1 MVFIKLLG
9 LVNAMRKYWRY
20 VLITTMLVGMVLT
33 LGVGQVQAAK
43 KKSTIKLPAANKA
56 TFMLMPE
63 LPKDNIGGK
72 RLGYFNLH
80 VKANQT
86 KTVRIKVYNPTEHTI
101 NIYGQVKDAT
111 TNDNASVDYLGSH
124 SIDKHLLKKP
134 GSRLV
139 TVPKKT
145 SLPAG
150 ATKRIAIKI
159 KTNDS
164 FKGTKA
170 TAINL
175 SADQFNQ
182 KSAVKNAYRYAIGL
196 ILNGQQLEKRD
207 YWYLE
212 SPSIKT
218 RFTQAGKAAISV
230 KLNNPDPV
238 YLEKAKVKIKLQNQK
253 WGFIQYTTS
262 VKNGKMA
269 PNTSF
274 YIDLLLG
281 GKRLV
286 PGTYDMT
293 LTTKSSQYTKT
304 IHKDVLITASQAKYI
319 NGLNAAYLRNRNW
332 ILGGIAITLVIIGGV
347 FFRVHRVRKRKRDLH
362 AKNGK

>member
-1 MVFIKLLG
+1 
-9 LVNAMRKYWRY
+9 
-20 VLITTMLVGMVLT
+20 MLVGMVLT
-33 LGVGQVQAAK
+33 LGIGTAQAAK

-72 RLGYFNLH
+72 QLGYFNLH
-80 VKANQT
+80 IKPNQVKT
-86 KTVRIKVYNPTEHTI
+86 IRIKVYNPTEHMI

-111 TNDNASVDYLGSH
+111 TNDNATVDYLGSH

>member
-1 MVFIKLLG
+1 
-9 LVNAMRKYWRY
+9 MRKYCRY
-20 VLITTMLVGMVLT
+20 VLVMITLIGVIMT
-33 LGVGQVQAAK
+33 LGIGTAQAAK
-43 KKSTIKLPAANKA
+43 KKSLIKLPAANKA
-56 TFMLMPE
+56 TFMIMPE

-72 RLGYFNLH
+72 QLGYFNLH
-80 VKANQT
+80 VKPNQT

-101 NIYGQVKDAT
+101 NIYGQTKDAS

-124 SIDKHLLKKP
+124 PVDKKLLKQP
-134 GSRLV
+134 GSQLV

-150 ATKRIAIKI
+150 ATKRIVIKI

-175 SADQFNQ
+175 SANQFNQ
-182 KSAVKNAYRYAIGL
+182 TSAVKNAYRYAIGL
-196 ILNGQQLEKRD
+196 ILNGQSVKKND
-207 YWYLE
+207 YRYLQ

-218 RFTQAGKAAISV
+218 RFTKAKKAAINI
-230 KLNNPDPV
+230 KLNNPDPM
-238 YLEKAKVKIKLQNQK
+238 YLEKAKIKVKLQNQK
-253 WGFIQYTTS
+253 WQFIQYTTT
-262 VKNGKMA
+262 VKNGKIA

-274 YIDLLLG
+274 YVDLLLG

-286 PGTYDMT
+286 PGTYSMT
-293 LTTKSSQYTKT
+293 LTTQNNQYAKT
-304 IHKDVLITASQAKYI
+304 LHKDVLITASQAKYI
-319 NGLNAAYLRNRNW
+319 NSLNAAYLRNRNW
-332 ILGGIAITLVIIGGV
+332 ILGGVAITLVIIGGI

>member
-1 MVFIKLLG
+1 
-9 LVNAMRKYWRY
+9 
-20 VLITTMLVGMVLT
+20 MVLT

-43 KKSTIKLPAANKA
+43 KKSTIKLPTANKA

-72 RLGYFNLH
+72 QLGYFNLH
-80 VKANQT
+80 VKPNQT

-111 TNDNASVDYLGSH
+111 TNDNATVDYLGSH
-124 SIDKHLLKKP
+124 PINRQLLKQP
-134 GSRLV
+134 GSQLV

-150 ATKRIAIKI
+150 ATKRIVIKI

-175 SADQFNQ
+175 SANQFNQ

-196 ILNGQQLEKRD
+196 ILNGQVVKKSD
-207 YWYLE
+207 YDHLK

-218 RFTQAGKAAISV
+218 RFTKANKAAISI
-230 KLNNPDPV
+230 KLNNPDPM
-238 YLEKAKVKIKLQNQK
+238 YLEKAKIKVKLQNQK
-253 WGFIQYTTS
+253 WQFIQYTTT
-262 VKNGKMA
+262 VKNGKIA
-269 PNTSF
+269 PKTSF
-274 YIDLLLG
+274 YVDLLLG

-286 PGTYDMT
+286 PGTYNMILTMHSNQYSKT
-293 LTTKSSQYTKT
+293 LRKE
-304 IHKDVLITASQAKYI
+304 VLITASQAKYI
-319 NGLNAAYLRNRNW
+319 NSLNAAYLRNRNW
-332 ILGGIAITLVIIGGV
+332 ILGGIAGVLVIIGGILI
-347 FFRVHRVRKRKRDLH
+347 RVYRVRRRKRDLH

>member
-1 MVFIKLLG
+1 
-9 LVNAMRKYWRY
+9 MRKYRRY
-20 VLITTMLVGMVLT
+20 VLIMTMLVGMVLT
-33 LGVGQVQAAK
+33 LGIGTAQAAK

-72 RLGYFNLH
+72 QLGYFNLH
-80 VKANQT
+80 IKPNQVKT
-86 KTVRIKVYNPTEHTI
+86 IRIKVYNPTEHMI

-111 TNDNASVDYLGSH
+111 TNDNATVDYLGSH

>member
-1 MVFIKLLG
+1 
-9 LVNAMRKYWRY
+9 MRKYRRY
-20 VLITTMLVGMVLT
+20 VLIMTMLVGMVLT
-33 LGVGQVQAAK
+33 LGIGTAQAAK

-72 RLGYFNLH
+72 QLGYFNLRI
-80 VKANQT
+80 KPNQT

-101 NIYGQVKDAT
+101 NIYGQIKDAT
-111 TNDNASVDYLGSH
+111 TNDNATVDYLGSH

-218 RFTQAGKAAISV
+218 RFTKEGKAAISV

-262 VKNGKMA
+262 VKNGKVA

-274 YIDLLLG
+274 YVDLLLG

-293 LTTKSSQYTKT
+293 LTTKNSQYTKT

-332 ILGGIAITLVIIGGV
+332 ILGGLAITLVIIGGI

>member
-1 MVFIKLLG
+1 M
-9 LVNAMRKYWRY
+9 
-20 VLITTMLVGMVLT
+20 TMLVGMVLT
-33 LGVGQVQAAK
+33 LGIGTAQAAK

-72 RLGYFNLH
+72 QLGYFNLH
-80 VKANQT
+80 IKPNQVKT
-86 KTVRIKVYNPTEHTI
+86 IRIKVYNPTEHMI

-111 TNDNASVDYLGSH
+111 TNDNATVDYLGSH

>member
-1 MVFIKLLG
+1 
-9 LVNAMRKYWRY
+9 
-20 VLITTMLVGMVLT
+20 MVLT
-33 LGVGQVQAAK
+33 LGIGTAQAAK

-72 RLGYFNLH
+72 QLGYFNLH
-80 VKANQT
+80 IKPNQVKT
-86 KTVRIKVYNPTEHTI
+86 IRIKVYNPTEHMI

-111 TNDNASVDYLGSH
+111 TNDNATVDYLGSH

>member
-1 MVFIKLLG
+1 MAKSIRKLVAIG
-9 LVNAMRKYWRY
+9 LAFGLM
-20 VLITTMLVGMVLT
+20 IT
-33 LGVGQVQAAK
+33 LGAGTAQAAK
-43 KKSTIKLPAANKA
+43 KKSSIEIPKANKA

-63 LPKDNIGGK
+63 LPKDNIGGSQ
-72 RLGYFNLH
+72 LGYFNLH
-80 VKANQT
+80 LKANQV
-86 KTVRIKVYNPTEHTI
+86 KTVHIKVYNPTEHTI

-124 SIDKHLLKKP
+124 QNDRQLLKQP
-134 GSRLV
+134 GSQLV
-139 TVPKKT
+139 SVPKKT
-145 SLPAG
+145 ELPAG

-159 KTNDS
+159 KSNQS

-196 ILNGQQLEKRD
+196 ILNGKTVKKQD
-207 YWYLE
+207 YRYLQ

-218 RFTQAGKAAISV
+218 RLTKAKKPAISV
-230 KLNNPDPV
+230 KLNNPDPM
-238 YLEKAKVKIKLQNQK
+238 YLEKTTIKIKLQNQK
-253 WGFIQYTTS
+253 WQFIQYAKTI
-262 VKNGKMA
+262 KNGKVA

-274 YIDLLLG
+274 YVDLLLG

-286 PGTYDMT
+286 PGTYTMT
-293 LTTKSSQYTKT
+293 LTTQNSHYKKT
-304 IHKDVLITASQAKYI
+304 LHKNVLITASQAKYI

-332 ILGGIAITLVIIGGV
+332 ILGGTAVIIIGGV
-347 FFRVHRVRKRKRDLH
+347 IVSVYRVRKRKRDLH
-362 AKNGK
+362 AKNGE